1 MIRPWLL
8 MTFSLFCLFGA
19 ETADIKPSVLPTT
32 LYCTVDYARRA
43 LVDID
48 VPKNGLIVRTTPDK
62 LFETSIKIISPKQV
76 EIRLRALN
84 AGHGTLELVESP
96 IDDQGKAI
104 GVELNVL
111 RRCDLQVIKI
121 SPNTIK
127 YIAGV
132 DTLPDGS
139 EVFEGELVL
148 LPYVPGIDVR
158 FICLK
163 PRNTVLDGLGER
175 WIASETFTP
184 TPSTGNGIISF
195 RMVRPKEDK
204 WVPYSWVSYQN
215 GEQLSEP

>member
-8 MTFSLFCLFGA
+8 MTLSLAYLIGA
-19 ETADIKPSVLPTT
+19 EPADIKPHVLPTT

-48 VPKNGLIVRTTPDK
+48 VPKNGLSIRTTPDK
-62 LFETSIKIISPKQV
+62 LFDASLKVISPKQV

-84 AGHGTLELVESP
+84 AGHGTLELVESTV
-96 IDDQGKAI
+96 DDQGKAI

-127 YIAGV
+127 WISHV

-148 LPYVPGIDVR
+148 RPYVPGIDVR
-158 FICLK
+158 FMCLK

-184 TPSTGNGIISF
+184 IPSTGNGITSF
-195 RMVRPKEDK
+195 RMVRPKEEK
-204 WVPYSWVSYQN
+204 WVPYGYVSYQN
-215 GEQLSEP
+215 GEQISQ